1 MKRKRPAPEVPG
13 VSTEEK
19 SRLLAS
25 LLDEKQGEEILVLD
39 VTGICPIAEHII
51 VVTGKGQRHVQ
62 ALADAA
68 MELAR
73 EHKFHSLGM
82 EGYQTGSW
90 ILLDLNDVII
100 HIFQDDLR
108 RFYNIEG
115 LWSEGKRV
123 EWLCAAVPPPGS
135 EAQ

>member
-1 MKRKRPAPEVPG
+1 MKSKRSTPQQPSIP
-13 VSTEEK
+13 TEEK
-19 SRLLAS
+19 SRMLAT
-25 LLDEKQGEEILVLD
+25 LLDEKQGEGISVLD

-62 ALADAA
+62 ALSDAVLQ
-68 MELAR
+68 LAG
-73 EHKFHSLGM
+73 EKKFLSIGV
-82 EGYQTGSW
+82 EGYQTGAW
-90 ILLDLNDVII
+90 VLIDLNDVII

-108 RFYNIEG
+108 GFYNIEG

-123 EWLCAAVPPPGS
+123 DWLCATPAAPGT